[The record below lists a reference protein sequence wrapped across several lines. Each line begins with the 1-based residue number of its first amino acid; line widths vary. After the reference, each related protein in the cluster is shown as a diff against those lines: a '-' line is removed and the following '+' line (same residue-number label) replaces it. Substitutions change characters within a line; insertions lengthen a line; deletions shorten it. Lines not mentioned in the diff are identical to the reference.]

1 MQPVRQSA
9 DQCCGADAESKTMF
23 ALTRSV
29 ASKPHSARLS
39 LLPSGC
45 FPLVDH
51 ADFYLR

>member
-9 DQCCGADAESKTMF
+9 DQCFGADAESKTMF
-23 ALTRSV
+23 AVTRSV
-29 ASKPHSARLS
+29 ASKPDSARLPP
-39 LLPSGC
+39 LPSGC